1 MGAAMSQ
8 SEQEQPQGTNSIPF
22 VGIVAAVIVF
32 VVALIAASLVFAVA
46 TNDQTP
52 SASTTV
58 NVTVK
63 EYSVTA
69 PPTALAGDVTF
80 VVTNAGTMPHE
91 LLVVLT
97 NALPG
102 QIPLTDSGDPP
113 VPVASGADKIS
124 EDGSVGETG
133 GEPLEPGETRT
144 FTVTDL
150 ASGKYQL
157 LCNIAGHYKNGMWS
171 EFRVL

>member
-1 MGAAMSQ
+1 MGAEMSL
-8 SEQEQPQGTNSIPF
+8 SEQEQPQGTNPIPF
-22 VGIVAAVIVF
+22 VGIFAAVLVF

-46 TNDQTP
+46 TNNQTP

-69 PPTALAGDVTF
+69 PPTALSGDVTF

-97 NALPG
+97 NTLPG

>member
-1 MGAAMSQ
+1 MSQ
-8 SEQEQPQGTNSIPF
+8 SEQERAQGTNRIPF
-22 VGIVAAVIVF
+22 VGVFAAVLVF
-32 VVALIAASLVFAVA
+32 VVALGAAALLFSL
-46 TNDQTP
+46 TNKDQAP
-52 SASTTV
+52 SASSTV

-91 LLVVLT
+91 LLVVLS
-97 NALPG
+97 NVLPG

-124 EDGSVGETG
+124 EDESVGETG
-133 GEPLEPGETRT
+133 GDPLEPGETRT

-157 LCNIAGHYKNGMWS
+157 LCNIAGHYRNGMWS